1 MPQVD
6 VLFDPTELRR
16 CIRDLLALSTL
27 PAILKTFDP
36 YRIADSVATALASML
51 DSDFVYIL
59 LPGKS
64 DDPAIEIARSGKRMA
79 ADSLAA
85 IRAALRD
92 VPLTPS
98 SELVLA
104 VPNPIGEGVVRIVFA
119 PIGFGDDAIIV
130 VGSRR
135 SDFPTTAQRLLLG
148 IAANEATIALQ
159 RWQAETDARVRQ
171 TEQELRLVIDTIPAI
186 VWRKLPDGSADFTNQ
201 RFQEYWDLSAEEGLG
216 WGWVNGIHPDERK
229 KFKEEWRAA
238 CAAGEPFDREAS
250 LRRADGEYR
259 RVLMRAVPRRD
270 EDGSIVKWYGTT
282 TDIEDHKRAET
293 ALRRSEAYLA
303 EAQRLSHT
311 GSFAWNVSRGEVLWS
326 DEMYRLL
333 GFDRATKSTL
343 ELLFQRVHPE
353 DRAFVQATFD
363 RASVDG
369 ADLDIE
375 HRLLMPEGSVKYV
388 HVVGRTVND
397 ETTSIER
404 AGLDSFRLESDGLE
418 FVGAVM
424 DVTAAKR
431 AAEELREAQ
440 AALAHVTRV
449 TTLGELTASIAHE
462 VNQPLAAVVANG
474 EACLRWLDRK
484 TPDLDAARRSVESL
498 IIDGNRASEVI
509 RRVRALAK
517 KTDLQMA
524 SLDINDVVNEVIALV
539 QREVLSHG
547 VSLRT
552 ELAPA
557 LPAVLADRVQLQQVL
572 INLVI
577 NGIEAMQPVTDRPR
591 ELVIRSGQDEPDRV
605 LVMVTDCGVGI
616 SAENVDRLFNP
627 FFTTKSSGLGMG
639 LSICRSIIE
648 AHGGRLSASSNVK
661 PGATLQFALPAHGR
675 AAP

>member
-6 VLFDPTELRR
+6 ALFDPSELRR

-59 LPGKS
+59 LSGKC
-64 DDPAIEIARSGKRMA
+64 DDPAIEIARSGKRIA

-85 IRAALRD
+85 IRGALRD
-92 VPLTPS
+92 VSLTPS

-104 VPNPIGEGVVRIVFA
+104 VPNPIGEGVVRIVSA

-135 SDFPTTAQRLLLG
+135 SDFPTAAQRLLLG

-159 RWQAETDARVRQ
+159 RWQAEADARVRQ

-186 VWRKLPDGSADFTNQ
+186 VWRKLPDGSADFINQ
-201 RFQEYWDLSAEEGLG
+201 RFREYWGRSAEEGLG
-216 WGWVNGIHPDERK
+216 WGWMNAIHPDERK
-229 KFKEEWRAA
+229 KFEEEWRAA
-238 CAAGEPFDREAS
+238 CAAGEPFDKEAR

-259 RVLMRAVPRRD
+259 RVLLRAVPRRD
-270 EDGSIVKWYGTT
+270 EDGNIVKWYGTT
-282 TDIEDHKRAET
+282 TDIEDYKRAET
-293 ALRRSEAYLA
+293 ALRRSEAYLV
-303 EAQRLSHT
+303 EAQRLSLT
-311 GSFAWNVSRGEVLWS
+311 GSFAWNVSRGEVFWS
-326 DEMYRLL
+326 DEMYRIL

-343 ELLFQRVHPE
+343 ELLLQRIHPE
-353 DRAFVQATFD
+353 DRAFVKATLD
-363 RASVDG
+363 RASMDG
-369 ADLDIE
+369 TDLDIE

-388 HVVGRTVND
+388 HVVGRTVDD
-397 ETTSIER
+397 ETASIER
-404 AGLDSFRLESDGLE
+404 AGLESAGLE

-431 AAEELREAQ
+431 AAEELHEAQ

-462 VNQPLAAVVANG
+462 VNQPLAAVIANG

-484 TPDLDAARRSVESL
+484 LPDLDAARRSVESV
-498 IIDGNRASEVI
+498 IDDGNRASEVI

-517 KTDLQMA
+517 KTDPQMA
-524 SLDINDVVNEVIALV
+524 PLDINDVVNEVMALV
-539 QREVLSHG
+539 QREVFSHG

-591 ELVIRSGQDEPDRV
+591 QLVIRSRQDEADQV

-616 SAENVDRLFNP
+616 SAENVDQLFNP

-648 AHGGRLSASSNVK
+648 AHGGRLSASGNVG
-661 PGATLQFALPAHGR
+661 PGATLQFALPAYGQ

>member
-6 VLFDPTELRR
+6 ALFDPSELRR

-36 YRIADSVATALASML
+36 HRIADSVATALASML
-51 DSDFVYIL
+51 DSDFVYVL
-59 LPGKS
+59 LPGKR
-64 DDPAIEIARSGKRMA
+64 DDPPIEIARSGKRMS

-92 VPLTPS
+92 VSPTPS
-98 SELVLA
+98 SELAVL
-104 VPNPIGEGVVRIVFA
+104 NPIGEGVVRIVSA

-135 SDFPTTAQRLLLG
+135 ADFPTAAQRLLLG

-159 RWQAETDARVRQ
+159 RWQAEADARVRQ

-186 VWRKLPDGSADFTNQ
+186 VWRKLPDGSADFINQ
-201 RFQEYWDLSAEEGLG
+201 RFREYWGLSEEEGLG

-229 KFKEEWRAA
+229 TFEEEWRAA
-238 CAAGEPFDREAS
+238 CAAGEPFDKEAR

-259 RVLMRAVPRRD
+259 RVLLSAVPRRD
-270 EDGSIVKWYGTT
+270 EDGNIVKWYGTT

-303 EAQRLSHT
+303 EAQRLSLT
-311 GSFAWNVSRGEVLWS
+311 GSFAWNVSRGEVFWS
-326 DEMYRLL
+326 DEMYRIL

-343 ELLFQRVHPE
+343 ELLFQRIHPG
-353 DRAFVQATFD
+353 DRAFVQATLD
-363 RASVDG
+363 GASVDG
-369 ADLDIE
+369 TDLDIE
-375 HRLLMPEGSVKYV
+375 HRLLMPDGSVKYV
-388 HVVGRTVND
+388 HVVGRTVSD
-397 ETTSIER
+397 ETAGTER
-404 AGLDSFRLESDGLE
+404 AGLDCFGLGSAGLE

-424 DVTAAKR
+424 DVTTAKR
-431 AAEELREAQ
+431 AADELNEAQ

-449 TTLGELTASIAHE
+449 TTLGELAASIAHE
-462 VNQPLAAVVANG
+462 VSQPLGALVTNA
-474 EACLRWLDRK
+474 EAGLRWLDHR
-484 TPDLDAARRSVESL
+484 TPELDEARRSVEM
-498 IIDGNRASEVI
+498 IIKDGIRAGEVI
-509 RRVRALAK
+509 RRVRALSK
-517 KTDLQMA
+517 KSEPQMA
-524 SLDINDVVNEVIALV
+524 PLDINDVVNEVIALV
-539 QREVLSHG
+539 QREVLSHK

-552 ELAPA
+552 ELALA

-577 NGIEAMQPVTDRPR
+577 NGMEAMQPVTDRPR
-591 ELVIRSGQDEPDRV
+591 QLVIRSRQDEADQ
-605 LVMVTDCGVGI
+605 VMVTVTDCGVGI
-616 SAENVDRLFNP
+616 STEKSDQLFNP
-627 FFTTKSSGLGMG
+627 FFTTKSDGLGMG

-648 AHGGRLSASSNVK
+648 AHGGRLSASGNVG
-661 PGATLQFALPAHGR
+661 PGATFQFALPAYEK

>member
-6 VLFDPTELRR
+6 ALFDPSELRR

-36 YRIADSVATALASML
+36 HRIADSVATALASML
-51 DSDFVYIL
+51 DSDFVYVL
-59 LPGKS
+59 LPGKR
-64 DDPAIEIARSGKRMA
+64 DDPPIEIARSGKRMS

-92 VPLTPS
+92 VSPTPS
-98 SELVLA
+98 SELAVL
-104 VPNPIGEGVVRIVFA
+104 NPIGEGVVRIVSA

-135 SDFPTTAQRLLLG
+135 ADFPTAAQRLLLG

-159 RWQAETDARVRQ
+159 RWQAEADARVRQ

-186 VWRKLPDGSADFTNQ
+186 VWRKLPDGSADFINQ
-201 RFQEYWDLSAEEGLG
+201 RFREYWGLSEEEGLG

-229 KFKEEWRAA
+229 TFEEEWRAA
-238 CAAGEPFDREAS
+238 CVAGEPFDKEAR

-259 RVLMRAVPRRD
+259 RVLLSAVPRRD
-270 EDGSIVKWYGTT
+270 EDGNIVKWYGTT

-303 EAQRLSHT
+303 EAQRLSLT
-311 GSFAWNVSRGEVLWS
+311 GSFAWNVSRGEVFWS
-326 DEMYRLL
+326 DEMYRIL

-343 ELLFQRVHPE
+343 ELLFQRIHPG
-353 DRAFVQATFD
+353 DRAFVQATLD
-363 RASVDG
+363 GASVDG
-369 ADLDIE
+369 TDLDIE
-375 HRLLMPEGSVKYV
+375 HRLLMPDGSVKYV
-388 HVVGRTVND
+388 HVVGRTVSG
-397 ETTSIER
+397 ETAGTER
-404 AGLDSFRLESDGLE
+404 AGLDCFGLGSAGLE

-424 DVTAAKR
+424 DVTTAKR
-431 AAEELREAQ
+431 AADELNEAQ

-449 TTLGELTASIAHE
+449 TTLGELAASIAHE
-462 VNQPLAAVVANG
+462 VSQPLGALVTNA
-474 EACLRWLDRK
+474 EAGLRWLDHR
-484 TPDLDAARRSVESL
+484 TPELDEARRSVEM
-498 IIDGNRASEVI
+498 IIKDGIRAGEVI
-509 RRVRALAK
+509 RRVRALSK
-517 KTDLQMA
+517 KSEPQMA
-524 SLDINDVVNEVIALV
+524 PLDINDVVNEVIALV
-539 QREVLSHG
+539 QREVLSHK

-552 ELAPA
+552 ELALA

-577 NGIEAMQPVTDRPR
+577 NGMEAMQPVTDRPR
-591 ELVIRSGQDEPDRV
+591 QLVIRSRQDEADQ
-605 LVMVTDCGVGI
+605 VMVTVTDCGVGI
-616 SAENVDRLFNP
+616 STEKSDQLFNP
-627 FFTTKSSGLGMG
+627 FFTTKSDGLGMG

-648 AHGGRLSASSNVK
+648 AHGGRLSASGNVG
-661 PGATLQFALPAHGR
+661 PGATFQFALPAYEK